1 MPPLT
6 NLTDNSK
13 FLKSLPYFTLYQAPG
28 RQKEAGYL
36 VAVIESSH
44 IYRQTAEDLQHYKT

>member
-1 MPPLT
+1 M
-6 NLTDNSK
+6 DNPK

-28 RQKEAGYL
+28 RQKGYL